1 MNKTDI
7 AEGCWSLVWAVDL
20 NSSGSQIEEIREEL
34 DLTVAGGSWLDSLGT
49 GKCINF
55 MST

>member
-7 AEGCWSLVWAVDL
+7 AEGCWSLVWTVDL

-34 DLTVAGGSWLDSLGT
+34 DLTVAGGS
-49 GKCINF
+49 
-55 MST
+55 